1 VTTQTHDDSMRRAPL
16 LSARKRLFMA
26 SLLFAFLFASATWI
40 QAAGCALLLLLF
52 NTLILPWLDIDVS
65 KPPRPGSE
73 PSKNIAL
80 SLGERVASGAS
91 RVRGY
96 LVRLGILIPHHTA
109 GGPSAPSAEGLV
121 KAPDAIYPLPLGEGE
136 EPFLIAPDTPTGII
150 RRVAQTCRFL
160 ACLRQGGN
168 AIAGWITG
176 GAYIPTKDVGTYAPP
191 TASGIILYPISLLV
205 LITLYRNYLHVAAA
219 AWAIMALGD
228 GMATVV
234 GGGLSSSWR
243 YKTGATSSWRGKLAA
258 TSWQSKLAPTLP
270 WNRQKTWP
278 GFISFVVA
286 GAVGA
291 YILTR
296 WIAPK
301 ISPGK
306 TLIVCAAAAL
316 LGAVVESFPLALD
329 DNITVPLVVGAFLF
343 CAFLVER
350 SALDSNLPFLGRR
363 ILLAIPVNLV
373 LALLA
378 WALKAAS
385 RSGAICGFL
394 LGTAIYLGYGY
405 KSFLLLF
412 ALVLLGSAATR
423 LGFAKKAARG
433 VAERRGGA
441 RSWRQALAN
450 LLAAASFAILVITTH
465 HEAACLIALVAALA
479 EAAGDTVS
487 SEIGQWASDRAYLI
501 TTFKPVPAGEVG
513 GVSLAGTAAGFAAST
528 IIMGLGLGLGLC
540 GPYRFAGPA
549 IALAAAAVG
558 NLFDSFLGATLQRR
572 GLVTNGMVNF
582 AGTSVAGGLALGLAL
597 HLGL

>member
-1 VTTQTHDDSMRRAPL
+1 MATQTRDDSMRRPPL
-16 LSARKRLFMA
+16 FTARKRLFMA
-26 SLLFAFLFASATWI
+26 ALLFAFLFPYVTWK
-40 QAAGCALLLLLF
+40 QAAGCAFLLLLF
-52 NTLILPWLDIDVS
+52 NTLILPWLDVDVS
-65 KPPRPGSE
+65 KPPRAGGR

-80 SLGERVASGAS
+80 SLGERVASVAN

-96 LVRLGILIPHHTA
+96 FLRLASLLRPH
-109 GGPSAPSAEGLV
+109 GGRDPSPGPRRLV
-121 KAPDAIYPLPLGEGE
+121 KASDAVHPLPAGEGE
-136 EPFLIAPDTPTGII
+136 VPFLVVPDAPT
-150 RRVAQTCRFL
+150 
-160 ACLRQGGN
+160 
-168 AIAGWITG
+168 
-176 GAYIPTKDVGTYAPP
+176 
-191 TASGIILYPISLLV
+191 GIILYPISVLV
-205 LITLYRNYLHVAAA
+205 LIVLYSHHLHVAAA

-228 GMATVV
+228 GMATVAGEAV
-234 GGGLSSSWR
+234 
-243 YKTGATSSWRGKLAA
+243 RGF
-258 TSWQSKLAPTLP
+258 TLP

-278 GFISFVVA
+278 GFTSFVIA
-286 GAVGA
+286 GTVGA

-316 LGAVVESFPLALD
+316 LGAVVESLPLDVD
-329 DNITVPLVVGAFLF
+329 DNLTVPLVVGAFMF
-343 CAFLVER
+343 CAYLMER
-350 SALDSNLPFLGRR
+350 SALDSNLPYLGRR
-363 ILLAIPVNLV
+363 IVLAIAANLAF
-373 LALLA
+373 ALLA
-378 WALKAAS
+378 RALGAAS

-412 ALVLLGSAATR
+412 AFVLLGSVATR

-441 RSWRQALAN
+441 RSWREALAN
-450 LLAAASFAILVITTH
+450 LLAAALFAILVITTH
-465 HEAACLIALVAALA
+465 HEPAFLIALVAALA

-501 TTFKPVPAGEVG
+501 TTFKLVPAGEDG
-513 GVSLAGTAAGFAAST
+513 GISLAGTAAGFAAST

>member
-1 VTTQTHDDSMRRAPL
+1 
-16 LSARKRLFMA
+16 
-26 SLLFAFLFASATWI
+26 
-40 QAAGCALLLLLF
+40 
-52 NTLILPWLDIDVS
+52 
-65 KPPRPGSE
+65 
-73 PSKNIAL
+73 
-80 SLGERVASGAS
+80 
-91 RVRGY
+91 
-96 LVRLGILIPHHTA
+96 
-109 GGPSAPSAEGLV
+109 
-121 KAPDAIYPLPLGEGE
+121 
-136 EPFLIAPDTPTGII
+136 
-150 RRVAQTCRFL
+150 
-160 ACLRQGGN
+160 
-168 AIAGWITG
+168 
-176 GAYIPTKDVGTYAPP
+176 
-191 TASGIILYPISLLV
+191 
-205 LITLYRNYLHVAAA
+205 
-219 AWAIMALGD
+219 MALGD
-228 GMATVV
+228 GMATVAGEALV
-234 GGGLSSSWR
+234 GP
-243 YKTGATSSWRGKLAA
+243 A
-258 TSWQSKLAPTLP
+258 LP
-270 WNRQKTWP
+270 WNRRKTWP

-286 GAVGA
+286 GTVGA

-296 WIAPK
+296 WTASK

-316 LGAVVESFPLALD
+316 LGAVVESLPLALD

-363 ILLAIPVNLV
+363 ILLAIPVSLV

-412 ALVLLGSAATR
+412 AFVLLGSAATR

-441 RSWRQALAN
+441 RSWREALAN
-450 LLAAASFAILVITTH
+450 LLAAAFFAILVITTH

-501 TTFKPVPAGEVG
+501 TTFKPVPAGEDG

-558 NLFDSFLGATLQRR
+558 NLFDSFLGATIQRR
-572 GLVTNGMVNF
+572 GLLTNGKVNF
-582 AGTSVAGGLALGLAL
+582 AGTSIAGGLALGLAL